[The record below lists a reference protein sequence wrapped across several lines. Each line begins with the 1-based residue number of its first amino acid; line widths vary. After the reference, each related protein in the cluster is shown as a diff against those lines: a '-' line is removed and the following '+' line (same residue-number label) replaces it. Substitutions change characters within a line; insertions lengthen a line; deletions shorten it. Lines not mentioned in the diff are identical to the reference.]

1 MELMVKWSMLLH
13 NAGHEVTSKWIRG
26 LEETMSL
33 PEAAQMDL
41 DDIDRADVVISC
53 TLPKG
58 TVFSSGGRHVE
69 FGYALAKD
77 KLIINVGP
85 NEENIFHHL
94 PQVTIVPTI
103 EEAIRS
109 LRPLMFNV
117 ASESARVT
125 PTAQVN

>member
-1 MELMVKWSMLLH
+1 MKVYLAAPYGEMELMRAWSQLLYE
-13 NAGHEVTSKWIRG
+13 AGHVCTAQWVMG
-26 LEETMSL
+26 EEENMTL

-41 DDIDRADVVISC
+41 DDIDKADVIISC

-58 TVFSSGGRHVE
+58 TMFSSGGRHVE
-69 FGYALAKD
+69 FGYAIAKD

-85 NEENIFHHL
+85 NEENTFHHL

-109 LRPLMFNV
+109 LCPLMF
-117 ASESARVT
+117 SDY
-125 PTAQVN
+125 